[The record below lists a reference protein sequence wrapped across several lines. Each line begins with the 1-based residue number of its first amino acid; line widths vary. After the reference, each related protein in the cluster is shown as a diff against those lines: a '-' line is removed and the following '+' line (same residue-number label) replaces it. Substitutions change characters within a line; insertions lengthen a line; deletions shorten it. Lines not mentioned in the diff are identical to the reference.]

1 MKFLE
6 KSNATFV
13 SVLCVGPY
21 GSNQGY
27 CEPPM
32 DASACVS
39 DVIIP
44 SPAARRTAEAI
55 RMFLIR
61 DGSVP
66 EQLSWKRENLTQ

>member
-32 DASACVS
+32 DASACVG
-39 DVIIP
+39 DVIIAYSSRQKNRGGNEDVLDP
-44 SPAARRTAEAI
+44 RRSLY
-55 RMFLIR
+55 RSSCR
-61 DGSVP
+61 VSV
-66 EQLSWKRENLTQ
+66 KI